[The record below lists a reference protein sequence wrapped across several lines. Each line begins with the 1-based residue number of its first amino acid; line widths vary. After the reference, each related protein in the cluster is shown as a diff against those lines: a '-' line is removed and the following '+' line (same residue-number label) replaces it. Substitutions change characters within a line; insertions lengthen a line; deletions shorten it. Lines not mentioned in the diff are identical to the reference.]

1 MKLKTKCYVF
11 NMILLLT
18 ESSGKIQWNGNW
30 ICFLDAVIKMFMYS
44 GDRSKTELLFPTRF
58 RKLTICASV
67 FKILKSGREFLLF
80 ISSFY
85 TDKFIFKS
93 YNNLQFTGN
102 DVICKK
108 DFVLQKLICKG
119 LDLVNLEFTSNKIQ
133 FLGNKNDE
141 NNFQAL
147 QFISHENPNLQ
158 V

>member
-1 MKLKTKCYVF
+1 MFIYLIN

-18 ESSGKIQWNGNW
+18 ESSGKIQWNSNW
-30 ICFLDAVIKMFMYS
+30 TCFLDAVMKMFMYS

-67 FKILKSGREFLLF
+67 FKILKSGQQFLHFNCFLF
-80 ISSFY
+80 
-85 TDKFIFKS
+85 TEKFIFKS
-93 YNNLQFTGN
+93 YNKLQFTGS

-108 DFVLQKLICKG
+108 NFVLQKLICEG

-133 FLGNKNDE
+133 FLRNKNYE
-141 NNFQAL
+141 SNFQAL
-147 QFISHENPNLQ
+147 QFISHNNPNLQ